1 MPAFLD
7 PADCARKLRVSVDFI
22 YRAIAAGRREARRHV
37 SSGGRTI
44 YRIEPEDLQ
53 AYLAEPWPAAPTG
66 PR

>member
-22 YRAIAAGRREARRHV
+22 YRAIAAGRVEARQHV

-53 AYLAEPWPAAPTG
+53 AYLA
-66 PR
+66 